1 MINQYLFVLFFCLP
15 FLLMGQKLEDRI
27 LSEVDSTNANNIVL
41 KQTFT
46 INVSLDSVWNAYTT
60 KKGWESWATAIAE
73 VNFKI
78 NGLIRT
84 NYNKKG
90 KIGDDSTITLH
101 VVNYIPKRQITLQ
114 AELTKNFP
122 EFMKKDEKDLF
133 NVIHFREINATKTEV
148 TSYGVGYKN
157 NQKYKSLLKFF
168 IQGNA
173 ASYINLINYLET
185 GKPSVKH

>member
-1 MINQYLFVLFFCLP
+1 MRNQYLFVLFFCLP

-73 VNFKI
+73 IDFKI
-78 NGLIRT
+78 NGKIRT

-90 KIGDDSTITLH
+90 KIGDDSTITLQ
-101 VVNYIPKRQITLQ
+101 VVNYIPKRMITLQ
-114 AELTKNFP
+114 AELTKNFAA
-122 EFMKKDEKDLF
+122 FMKKDEKDLF
-133 NVIHFREINATKTEV
+133 NVITFIEVNPQKTEII
-148 TSYGVGYKN
+148 SYGIGYKN
-157 NQKYKSLLKFF
+157 TEKYKSLLKFVS
-168 IQGNA
+168 ILLT
-173 ASYINLINYLET
+173 IYLFFQAYY
-185 GKPSVKH
+185 